1 MSASKSEFGQV
12 VVRPFLLVAFI
23 VVQIFLLTIPRHDTL
38 DLEAWP
44 NTQPS
49 PRIFGTR
56 TVGQSFIPRINNMS
70 RIDIFTGTYGLTL
83 SSDLLFRLYEG
94 GLDGRLA
101 AAVRIPGPKV
111 RDNLF
116 TPVEFK
122 PIKKSRGKV
131 WTFVLSAPGAGAAEG
146 PSLWFNPSDLLP
158 TGALA
163 IDGRPSP
170 GDGIFRT
177 YSRRTILAEWE
188 RISHGVPGRWGNPF
202 ALAVVAMLFEI
213 ALAVAFWRILGW
225 FFEPQTG
232 MNDESPEK
240 GQSDGEKSGK
250 HPLTEGAPSQE
261 KFDV

>member
-1 MSASKSEFGQV
+1 MSATKSEFGQV
-12 VVRPFLLVAFI
+12 VVRPLLLVAFI
-23 VVQIFLLTIPRHDTL
+23 LSQIFLITIPRHDTL
-38 DLEAWP
+38 DLETWP

-49 PRIFGTR
+49 PRIFGAR
-56 TVGQSFIPRINNMS
+56 TVGQSFVPRINNLS
-70 RIDIFTGTYGLTL
+70 RIDIFTGAYGLTL

-101 AAVRIPGPKV
+101 AAVRIPGAKV

-131 WTFVLSAPGAGAAEG
+131 WTFVLSAPDAGPNEG

-158 TGALA
+158 TGMLV
-163 IDGRPSP
+163 IDGRSSP

-177 YSRRTILAEWE
+177 YSRRTIIAEWE

-202 ALAVVAMLFEI
+202 TLAVAALLFEI

-225 FFEPQTG
+225 FFEPQPR
-232 MNDESPEK
+232 MNNELPEEDHS
-240 GQSDGEKSGK
+240 QADKSGK
-250 HPLTEGAPSQE
+250 HSPAEGGPPKDKS
-261 KFDV
+261 DV